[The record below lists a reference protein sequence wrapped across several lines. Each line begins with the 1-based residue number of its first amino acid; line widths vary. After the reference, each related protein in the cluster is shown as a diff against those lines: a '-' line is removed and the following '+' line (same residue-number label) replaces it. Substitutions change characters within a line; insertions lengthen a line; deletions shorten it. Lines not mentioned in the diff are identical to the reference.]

1 MALLR
6 RLYAKLRLKV
16 NETKSAVTSVFADRK
31 FLGYSFWMAP
41 QGVVKRKVAA
51 KALATFKQRV
61 RQLTRRSGGRSM
73 QQVVER
79 LRPFL
84 LGWKAYFRL
93 AQTPRLWL
101 SLDEWLRHRLRA
113 IQLKQWKRGKTMFRE
128 LTAMGASFWIARRVA
143 ANSRCWWRNSAKSL
157 NGVLTIAYF
166 DRLRVPRLS

>member
-1 MALLR
+1 
-6 RLYAKLRLKV
+6 
-16 NETKSAVTSVFADRK
+16 
-31 FLGYSFWMAP
+31 MAP

-166 DRLRVPRLS
+166 DRLKVPRLS